1 MTKLFIFDLDGVL
14 LDSETL
20 YRKINFELFEDL
32 GAEITNEEYNSFIGI
47 SGEKMWDYIKR
58 KGNLKQSISELRAL
72 ERERKFEGLTRN
84 ELISNK
90 GLLELLDKLKSMDIH
105 CAIASSGMMKNIK
118 IILSKL
124 NVETYFSYIVSGEMP
139 ERGKPAPDI
148 FLLAAEYFGVDSKE
162 CIVMEDS
169 RHGTLAAKAAEMKC
183 IGYINPGSGNQDL
196 SKADIVVESLTDP
209 QVFKL
214 ISA

>member
-47 SGEKMWDYIKR
+47 SGEKMWDYIKA
-58 KGNLKQSISELRAL
+58 KGDLHQSIPELRAL
-72 ERERKFEGLTRN
+72 ERERKFEGLTQN

-90 GLLELLDKLKSMDIH
+90 GLLELLDKLKSLDIP
-105 CAIASSGMMKNIK
+105 CAIASSGLMKNIK
-118 IILSKL
+118 LILSKL
-124 NVETYFSYIVSGEMP
+124 NVEAYFSYIVSGEMP

-148 FLLAAEYFGVDSKE
+148 FLLAAEYFGVDSKD

-169 RHGTLAAKAAEMKC
+169 RNGTLAAKAAEMKC
-183 IGYINPGSGNQDL
+183 IGYINPGSGDQDL